1 MKIRFSALL
10 SSIWVQKCK
19 SKFRL
24 KSIMLIGL
32 FSIQLI
38 LPSTLWAQDVGL
50 IWRYS
55 KGGHDSYLLGSVHF
69 ADDSFY
75 PLAPHIMQAYQ
86 ASSVLVVEVD
96 DAVTPVEMQQ
106 TMMARFGQYSEGQSI
121 YDHLKPE
128 TISLISALLSEFD
141 VSLTQ
146 LQSYRP
152 GMLAITLASLQASK
166 LGYRAEQ
173 GLDRYFLQKAR
184 YKKTIRQ
191 IEDFQFQMELLGQL
205 PEDDESLQKSF
216 RDMQGYEKQWH
227 DMMSDWKS
235 GNGVGLYQTA
245 IGNSLRENPK
255 LSVFFDVL
263 FFDRHPRMVSAAEQ
277 CIESK
282 EVCFVVVGAGHLVGE
297 KGLVQA
303 LKNRGH
309 KLEQLGLER

>member
-1 MKIRFSALL
+1 MMVRFSAVL
-10 SSIWVQKCK
+10 SPFWVPKCK
-19 SKFRL
+19 SKLSF

-38 LPSTLWAQDVGL
+38 LPSTLWAQDAGL

-55 KGGHDSYLLGSVHF
+55 KGGQDSYLLGSVHF

-96 DAVTPVEMQQ
+96 DAVVPVDTQQ
-106 TMMARFGQYSEGQSI
+106 AMLARFGQYSKGQSV

-152 GMLAITLASLQASK
+152 GMLAITLATLQASK
-166 LGYRAEQ
+166 LGYFADQ

-205 PEDDESLQKSF
+205 PEDEESLQNSF

-245 IGNSLRENPK
+245 IGDSLREHPK
-255 LSVFFDVL
+255 LSGFFDVL

-277 CIESK
+277 CIENK

-309 KLEQLGLER
+309 TLEQLGLE